1 MTDIRRECS
10 AGLPLRPVKF
20 PSSGRTAA
28 IHISS
33 YKYTPQGVKLLSS
46 ATTVTQRHECPR
58 IVLLAVHETRLEWAA
73 AGASVQVSG

>member
-33 YKYTPQGVKLLSS
+33 YKYIPHGVKLLSS
-46 ATTVTQRHECPR
+46 ATTVTQSPR
-58 IVLLAVHETRLEWAA
+58 VVLLAVHVTRLEWAA
-73 AGASVQVSG
+73 AGASVQVSD